1 MSTPNLTLFLL
12 DWWCAVAISGI
23 LVLIA
28 MIVLKR
34 VLLKKVEQFEF
45 TMDSTCKLLTVFS
58 T

>member
-1 MSTPNLTLFLL
+1 LFLL